1 MKTVFITGGSR
12 GIGRA
17 CVEAFCAHGYSVT
30 FQYNKSVQAANA
42 LCEKTGAGS
51 VMCDFTDMDA
61 VRALADEVGSCDVLV
76 NCAGI
81 SEVGLLTDLSD
92 EAYRR
97 LMQVNLDSVF
107 YLSRALIPGMVR
119 RHSGS
124 IVNISSMWGI
134 CGASCEAAYSASKGA
149 LIALTKSIAKEYGPS
164 GIICNCVCPGVIDT
178 DMNARLS
185 EDDLAALKEQT
196 PLMRIGEP
204 EEVAEAVLFLA
215 EAKFITGQVLSVDGG
230 FAI

>member
-1 MKTVFITGGSR
+1 
-12 GIGRA
+12 
-17 CVEAFCAHGYSVT
+17 
-30 FQYNKSVQAANA
+30 
-42 LCEKTGAGS
+42 
-51 VMCDFTDMDA
+51 MCDFADAGA
-61 VRALADEVGSCDVLV
+61 VRALADEVGECGILV

-81 SEVGLLTDLSD
+81 SEVGLLTDMSD

-107 YLSRALIPGMVR
+107 YLLRALIPGMVR

-124 IVNISSMWGI
+124 IVNISSVWGI

-178 DMNARLS
+178 DMNAHLS
-185 EDDLAALKEQT
+185 EDDIAALKEQT
-196 PLMRIGEP
+196 PLMRIGTP